1 MSSHNELSDCEAQE
15 SISEYSDDLI
25 SEDDIS
31 ETSEDRAFVVSDG
44 EQSAYSNRS
53 SASFNDSQYSS
64 NDSSNF
70 NGQKVPLC
78 IVTKRTIE
86 QNGGPVVQY
95 LVIWQSWEQEKPQIR
110 RDLE

>member
-1 MSSHNELSDCEAQE
+1 MATKEEIEFVEDMSSYSELNDSEAQE
-15 SISEYSDDLI
+15 SISEY

-53 SASFNDSQYSS
+53 SASSDYSQYCS

-70 NGQKVPLC
+70 VSCLGRSFWVNELTSPEWPESPDKHSYQTYYP
-78 IVTKRTIE
+78 TE
-86 QNGGPVVQY
+86 
-95 LVIWQSWEQEKPQIR
+95 
-110 RDLE
+110 